1 MTPFDL
7 FGLLSAV
14 GVGVAFVL
22 LGRLSNRLG
31 AASKARPH
39 TWGFY
44 IASGFLL
51 ASAVLQALNIVLG
64 ASAPGAALDT
74 AAGLVLHNVM
84 PAVGI
89 TIGLVYTWHYWS
101 WLLAETG

>member
-14 GVGVAFVL
+14 GIGVALVL
-22 LGRLSNRLG
+22 LGLLSNRLG

-44 IASGFLL
+44 IASGFLF
-51 ASAVLQALNIVLG
+51 ASAALGAFNIVFG
-64 ASAPGAALDT
+64 GGTPGTALDS
-74 AAGLVLHNVM
+74 AAGLVVYNVL
-84 PAVGI
+84 PAAGI
-89 TIGLVYTWHYWS
+89 SIGLFYTWHYWS
-101 WLLAETG
+101 WLLAETA

>member
-1 MTPFDL
+1 MTGFDL
-7 FGLLSAV
+7 FGLLSAI
-14 GVGVAFVL
+14 GIGVALVL
-22 LGRLSNRLG
+22 LGLLSNRLG

-44 IASGFLL
+44 VAAGFLF
-51 ASAVLQALNIVLG
+51 ASAVLQMLNIVLG
-64 ASAPGAALDT
+64 GGTPETALDT
-74 AAGLVLHNVM
+74 AAGLIVYNAM

-89 TIGLVYTWHYWS
+89 SIGLFYTWHYWS